1 MYLQNQDLREQVT
14 GRCVVHR
21 VTEERYLGYVLLLDL
36 GIYLEATEGSTEALS
51 VVYVFE

>member
-1 MYLQNQDLREQVT
+1 MT

-21 VTEERYLGYVLLLDL
+21 VTEERYLGIILLLDL
-36 GIYLEATEGSTEALS
+36 GIYLKDAEGLTEALS